1 MKKESESNSQIS
13 PSDIR
18 HEINNA
24 LTGIIG
30 YAQLLKMRGELKET
44 ELKKIINI
52 EKLAYRIEE
61 LVKEIK

>member
-1 MKKESESNSQIS
+1 MKKESEFNSQIS
-13 PSDIR
+13 PSEIR

-30 YAQLLKMRGELKET
+30 YAQLLKMRGELKEP

>member
-1 MKKESESNSQIS
+1 MEKESEFNSQIS

-30 YAQLLKMRGELKET
+30 YAQLLKMRGELKEPD
-44 ELKKIINI
+44 LNKIISI
-52 EKLAYRIEE
+52 EKLAYKIEK